1 MRKTAAPASAGIGLH
16 WLYNGCIPT
25 PQTDGSRMKIDRIA
39 LSLALLSIVLLGMSG
54 LGVRAGW
61 WPFSVGFQLL
71 GGAVGAGIVAI
82 VCALIGLAV
91 PRWRAGAR
99 AALLFSIVL
108 GAGAAWFPLH
118 MAQQARVLPRIH
130 DISTDLT
137 HPPAFVAVLPLR
149 ADAANPATHGGA
161 EVAAAQRLGY
171 PDIVPLMLA
180 VAPAEACARAL
191 AAAHKMGWQIVAFDP
206 NSGRIEATA
215 TTFWFGFK
223 DDVVVRITAMDGA
236 SRVDVRSVSRV
247 GKSDIGANAA
257 RIRAYL
263 ARF

>member
-1 MRKTAAPASAGIGLH
+1 
-16 WLYNGCIPT
+16 
-25 PQTDGSRMKIDRIA
+25 MKIHRIA
-39 LSLALLSIVLLGMSG
+39 LSLALLSIALLGLSG

-61 WPFSVGFQLL
+61 WPFSFGFKLL
-71 GGAVGAGIVAI
+71 GWVVGAGLAAL
-82 VCALIGLAV
+82 VCALIGLVV
-91 PRWRAGAR
+91 PRWRAS
-99 AALLFSIVL
+99 ALTTLVLSILL

-118 MAQQARVLPRIH
+118 MAQQAKVLPRIH

-149 ADAANPATHGGA
+149 ANAANPAAHGGA

-171 PDIVPLMLA
+171 PDIQPLMLA
-180 VAPAEACARAL
+180 VSADEAYVRAL
-191 AAAHKMGWQIVAFDP
+191 AAAHKMGWQIVAADP

-223 DDVVVRITAMDGA
+223 DDVVVRISAIDGA

-247 GKSDIGANAA
+247 GKSDVGANAA